1 MSLKRILNELHNKIP
16 QDLILKNL
24 DKRFLFIEL
33 GNDIISKE
41 IGIINNK
48 TNNLIIQITIP
59 NDYPFKPY
67 NIFLLDNHYNLESY
81 NKWCSK
87 LIDYKLLDQN
97 IIDKQQF
104 LDNIFY
110 QWAFASIR
118 YPLFKKYLN
127 IPYQGI
133 CYCCDSIIC
142 SGKWSPSYTMVDI
155 LCEYI
160 IRKQFLIYGNALN
173 LRIINSI
180 FSNNKWYIP
189 NDVICHIISFL

>member
-48 TNNLIIQITIP
+48 TNNLIIKIILP
-59 NDYPFKPY
+59 NDYPFKPC
-67 NIFLLDNHYNLESY
+67 NVFLLDNHYNLQSY
-81 NKWCSK
+81 NRWCSK
-87 LIDYKLLDQN
+87 LINYKILDQN
-97 IIDKQQF
+97 IINKQQF

-110 QWAFASIR
+110 QWVFASIR

-142 SGKWSPSYTMVDI
+142 SGKWCPSYTMVDI
-155 LCEYI
+155 LYEYI
-160 IRKQFLIYGNALN
+160 IRKQFLIYGNSLN

-189 NDVICHIISFL
+189 NDVICHIISFI

>member
-33 GNDIISKE
+33 GNDIICKE

-48 TNNLIIQITIP
+48 TNNLIIKIIIP

-67 NIFLLDNHYNLESY
+67 NVFLLDNYYNLESY
-81 NKWCSK
+81 DKWSSK
-87 LIDYKLLDQN
+87 LINYKILDQN
-97 IIDKQQF
+97 IINKQQF

-118 YPLFKKYLN
+118 YPLLKKYLN

-133 CYCCDSIIC
+133 CYCCESIIC
-142 SGKWSPSYTMVDI
+142 SDKWSPSYTMTDV

-160 IRKQFLIYGNALN
+160 IRKQFLIYGNSLN

-189 NDVICHIISFL
+189 NDVICHIISFI